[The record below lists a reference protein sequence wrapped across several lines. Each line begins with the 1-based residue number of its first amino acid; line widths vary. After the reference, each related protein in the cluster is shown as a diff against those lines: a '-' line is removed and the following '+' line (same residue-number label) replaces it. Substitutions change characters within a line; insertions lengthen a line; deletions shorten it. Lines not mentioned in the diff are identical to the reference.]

1 MNNVQKRTEAAV
13 VSGRHIVK
21 EGETIVT
28 IAAEE
33 GLWWEAVW
41 LDERNRELRL
51 SRKEPEIL
59 AKGDVVYIPDQETK
73 TESGATEKRHRFKRK
88 GVPEK
93 VVIRIVAPA
102 EEPEEEDVEDEAI
115 FRDSYFP
122 EEDYEDVEEDDEEA
136 EEDYEEGYG
145 GSAQDPENYSPQ
157 SVPDEEKHLGSNEHR
172 GNSSIEPCASLP
184 YLLDIDGQPVVQG
197 ETTSEGFIEFSAYP
211 DAREAR
217 LLIDPGTPREE
228 TFYLEVGYL
237 DPISEISGVQA
248 RLNNIGFN
256 CGSVDG
262 SIGPRTADALK
273 RFQANVGLEPTG
285 ELDENTRDQLVEAHE
300 ST

>member
-1 MNNVQKRTEAAV
+1 M
-13 VSGRHIVK
+13 SGRRVVK

-28 IAAEE
+28 IAAQE
-33 GLWWEAVW
+33 GLCWDALW

-51 SRKEPEIL
+51 SRKDPEIL
-59 AKGDVVYIPDQETK
+59 AEGDVVYVPDRETK
-73 TESGATEKRHRFKRK
+73 SETGATETHHCFKRK

-102 EEPEEEDVEDEAI
+102 EEPDEEDVEDEAI
-115 FRDSYFP
+115 FRDSHFP
-122 EEDYEDVEEDDEEA
+122 EEDYGDVEEDDEEA

-145 GSAQDPENYSPQ
+145 GFEQDPESYSLQ
-157 SVPDEEKHLGSNEHR
+157 SVPDEKEHIESNEHR
-172 GNSSIEPCASLP
+172 GNFSVEPCAALP
-184 YLLDIDGQPVVQG
+184 YLLDIEGQPVVQG
-197 ETTSEGFIEFSAYP
+197 ETTSEGFIEFRAYP

-217 LLIDPGTPREE
+217 LVIDPGTPREE
-228 TFYLEVGYL
+228 TFYVEVGYL
-237 DPISEISGVQA
+237 DPISEVSGVQA

-273 RFQANVGLEPTG
+273 RFQADVGLEPNG
-285 ELDENTRDQLVEAHE
+285 ELDGSTRDKLVEAHE